1 MTNEQTVMVF
11 LKAKTE
17 KELVKK
23 QLINNIVNQMK
34 FNYVNPVYDGKSWVI
49 WFFANLKEWKD
60 PETVD
65 AKKLQELGFIE

>member
-1 MTNEQTVMVF
+1 
-11 LKAKTE
+11 
-17 KELVKK
+17 
-23 QLINNIVNQMK
+23 MK